1 MVPAS
6 RCVSH
11 LVIRTS
17 WEMPAL
23 TVVTFIVSEYT
34 LLSLKHEAEAIT
46 SSVWGLTAKSTVSN
60 AHKVLTSVWAPV
72 LQGRGQSNSR
82 LSIISQPLNKS
93 NIFSGGLMLLSPP
106 NDTEPLGGCPW
117 EAQKRWLTLRSSRYF
132 EHLHA
137 SLLHFPSLCVLAQC
151 SQFSS
156 AVMEI

>member
-1 MVPAS
+1 MRNAS
-6 RCVSH
+6 THCCYIYCIWIYAVEF
-11 LVIRTS
+11 VENIR
-17 WEMPAL
+17 MKQRRLPP
-23 TVVTFIVSEYT
+23 
-34 LLSLKHEAEAIT
+34 
-46 SSVWGLTAKSTVSN
+46 SVWGLTAKSTVSN

-117 EAQKRWLTLRSSRYF
+117 EAQKRWLTLRSIRYF
-132 EHLHA
+132 EHFHA